1 MESLLP
7 RLRAARQ
14 AFPALPRLLPA
25 QRVVRIAP
33 MRWFIAALIVQ
44 ALLHVWLP
52 GPVLIQS
59 PWNFVGLALMAAAL
73 RIALL
78 AEAEFVWNATPVRPF
93 ESPRA
98 LVTTGPYRW
107 SRNPMYLSFL
117 LGLAGLALVFG
128 TSTPWLALPLLA
140 WVLGRGFV
148 HTEEGILAAHFGHA
162 YARYRAT
169 VRRWL

>member
-7 RLRAARQ
+7 RVRAARQ
-14 AFPALPRLLPA
+14 ALPALPTLLPTR
-25 QRVVRIAP
+25 RVVRIAP
-33 MRWFIAALIVQ
+33 MRWFLAALIAQV
-44 ALLHVWLP
+44 LLHVWLP
-52 GPVLIQS
+52 GPVLIDS
-59 PWNFVGLALMAAAL
+59 PWNLVGLAVMAAAL
-73 RIALL
+73 RIALQ

-117 LGLAGLALVFG
+117 LGLAGVALVFG
-128 TSTPWLALPLLA
+128 TAAPWLVLPLLA
-140 WVLGRGFV
+140 WVLARGFV
-148 HTEEGILAAHFGHA
+148 RAEEGILAAHFGHA